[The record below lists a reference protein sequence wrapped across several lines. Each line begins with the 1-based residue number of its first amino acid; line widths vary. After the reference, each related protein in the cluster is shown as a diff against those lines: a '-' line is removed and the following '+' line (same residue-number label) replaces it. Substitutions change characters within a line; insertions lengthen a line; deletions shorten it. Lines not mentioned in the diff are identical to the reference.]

1 MTVRRQAGR
10 RRGAV
15 AVESAIVYP
24 VLFLLLFGLIVGGL
38 GVFRYQQV
46 ACQAREA
53 ARYACVHGS
62 RYQKEQKQP
71 SPTAD
76 QVRTQVV
83 LPLAAGMDPGQLTV
97 QLDWLD
103 EVNSTVTPWDQAS
116 RDPMGT
122 TQQGQPVTHRV
133 RATVTYQWF
142 PELFLV
148 GPINLRSVSELPM
161 AY

>member
-1 MTVRRQAGR
+1 MTVRPRSAR

-15 AVESAIVYP
+15 AVESAVVYP
-24 VLFLLLFGLIVGGL
+24 VLFLLLFGLIIGGL

-53 ARYACVHGS
+53 ARYACVHGA
-62 RYQKEQKQP
+62 RYQKDTKQP

-83 LPLAAGMDPGQLTV
+83 LPLAAGMDPSALTV
-97 QLDWLD
+97 KLEFID
-103 EVNSTVTPWDQAS
+103 EVQGTVTDWDQAG
-116 RDPMGT
+116 RATTGT
-122 TQQGQPVTHRV
+122 TTQGQVVTNRV
-133 RATVTYQWF
+133 RATVTYTWF
-142 PELFLV
+142 PELFLA

>member
-1 MTVRRQAGR
+1 MTYRRQAAR

-24 VLFLLLFGLIVGGL
+24 VLFLLLFGMIVGGL

-53 ARYACVHGS
+53 ARYACVHGAS
-62 RYQKEQKQP
+62 YQKETKQP

-76 QVRTQVV
+76 QVRQQVV
-83 LPLAAGMDPGQLTV
+83 LPLAAGMDPSQLTV
-97 QLDWLD
+97 QLDWVD
-103 EVNSTVTPWDQAS
+103 EVNSVVTPWDQAS
-116 RDPMGT
+116 RAPMGT
-122 TQQGQPVTHRV
+122 ASQGQPVTNRV